1 MVRAKAMALTTVV
14 NRSASTVVSSTV
26 LSLSSLMSWGGYYI
40 MLALF
45 NVMAFVFVYYIV
57 PETKGK
63 TLEEM
68 LTFFEM
74 LTGGGGG
81 GGGGGKRENESLNG
95 FGTIMMTQT
104 NT

>member
-1 MVRAKAMALTTVV
+1 MALTTVV
-14 NRSASTVVSSTV
+14 NRSASTVISSTV

-81 GGGGGKRENESLNG
+81 GGGKRENESLNG